1 MVAQAM
7 ATYQVLAKNNANQV
21 MDTPES
27 KKAEAESDSMAEYYS
42 DEDEKPR
49 R

>member
-1 MVAQAM
+1 M

-21 MDTPES
+21 METPES
-27 KKAEAESDSMAEYYS
+27 KKTEEESSDSMAEYYS
-42 DEDEKPR
+42 DDEEKPR